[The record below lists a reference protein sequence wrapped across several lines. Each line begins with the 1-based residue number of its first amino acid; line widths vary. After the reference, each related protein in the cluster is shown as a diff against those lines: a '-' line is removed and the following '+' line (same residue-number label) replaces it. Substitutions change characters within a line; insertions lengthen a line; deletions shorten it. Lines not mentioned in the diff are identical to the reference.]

1 MDACALAGASAIA
14 SRGLWRFLDELLHF
28 LIIRKKIALYIAL
41 AFDGLE
47 DFKEENVYW
56 AFC

>member
-1 MDACALAGASAIA
+1 MHEL
-14 SRGLWRFLDELLHF
+14 ELLLLRVEGCEDCSMSCCICLLF
-28 LIIRKKIALYIAL
+28 GKKIARYIAL

>member
-1 MDACALAGASAIA
+1 MDACEWAGASAIV
-14 SRGLWRFLDELLHF
+14 SRGLWRLLDELLHF
-28 LIIRKKIALYIAL
+28 LIIRKKIARYIAL